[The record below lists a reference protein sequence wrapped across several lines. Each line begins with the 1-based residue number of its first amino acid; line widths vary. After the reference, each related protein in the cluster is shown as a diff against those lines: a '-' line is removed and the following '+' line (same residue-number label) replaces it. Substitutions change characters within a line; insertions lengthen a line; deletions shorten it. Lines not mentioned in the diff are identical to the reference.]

1 MRGIRMLA
9 PEGIPPIHAGD
20 DLPQILTAA
29 LHTVGEIQNG
39 DILVL
44 AHKIISKAEGRV
56 YSLSQV
62 TPSPEALRYAQMTG
76 KDPRILQVVL
86 EESSEVVKAR
96 PGVIITRHKLGF
108 ICANAAVDHSNAGG
122 EDLVVALP
130 RDPDQ
135 SAKRISDGIFSLTGK
150 RVAVVVADTH
160 GRSFREGA
168 IGVCVGCYGIAPI
181 HSYRGATDRD
191 GYVMQS
197 SEEAIADEL
206 CSAATLLMG
215 QGDES
220 RPAVLIQG
228 YAYPP
233 SEKGAKEIFRLP
245 ERELFT

>member
-86 EESSEVVKAR
+86 EESSEVVKVR

-135 SAKRISDGIFSLTGK
+135 SAT
-150 RVAVVVADTH
+150 T
-160 GRSFREGA
+160 
-168 IGVCVGCYGIAPI
+168 
-181 HSYRGATDRD
+181 
-191 GYVMQS
+191 QQ
-197 SEEAIADEL
+197 AIARRLEEL
-206 CSAATLLMG
+206 INRRWRERDIGEQIRIAQVWQTVRDTPNVRLVRGILLEGRFDRAGVPRVVPLEEDGAFPYATVRSGLHLV
-215 QGDES
+215 QVE
-220 RPAVLIQG
+220 
-228 YAYPP
+228 
-233 SEKGAKEIFRLP
+233 
-245 ERELFT
+245 

>member
-1 MRGIRMLA
+1 MK
-9 PEGIPPIHAGD
+9 
-20 DLPQILTAA
+20 
-29 LHTVGEIQNG
+29 V
-39 DILVL
+39 
-44 AHKIISKAEGRV
+44 
-56 YSLSQV
+56 
-62 TPSPEALRYAQMTG
+62 
-76 KDPRILQVVL
+76 
-86 EESSEVVKAR
+86 R

-150 RVAVVVADTH
+150 RVAVIVADTH